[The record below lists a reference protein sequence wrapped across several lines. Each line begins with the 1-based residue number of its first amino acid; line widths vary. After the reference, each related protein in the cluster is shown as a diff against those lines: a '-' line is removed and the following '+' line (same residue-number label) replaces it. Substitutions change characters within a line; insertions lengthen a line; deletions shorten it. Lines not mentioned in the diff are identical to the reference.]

1 MRCRLWRGSKHFW
14 YGTWLE
20 MMLACMS
27 ASAVGT
33 ALPTSCRSKVCVCLF
48 VSMFSWPLPQPW
60 LGFLFPALGRLQ
72 GIWAMG
78 ADVFPG
84 GMGLRAGSFD
94 PPLGLGEVWLSGPHG
109 DWGQEAQFNT
119 WGG

>member
-1 MRCRLWRGSKHFW
+1 
-14 YGTWLE
+14 
-20 MMLACMS
+20 
-27 ASAVGT
+27 
-33 ALPTSCRSKVCVCLF
+33 
-48 VSMFSWPLPQPW
+48 
-60 LGFLFPALGRLQ
+60 
-72 GIWAMG
+72 MG